1 MIDGSQNTL
10 FYDYTI
16 AKNDKNNIKL
26 RGNCYLW
33 LVVHLLCLQS
43 PSLRVDDRLLET
55 EKALELNFAEFFLK
69 TGEHFYY
76 WVSTIDVAIVVTMEK
91 DTLRTERPAPQ
102 SEKKRMNIKELFLI
116 EVLKRA
122 DAEP

>member
-33 LVVHLLCLQS
+33 LVVHLLSLQS

>member
-33 LVVHLLCLQS
+33 LVVHLLSLQS

-102 SEKKRMNIKELFLI
+102 SVKKDEHQRTLF
-116 EVLKRA
+116 ECGNRC
-122 DAEP
+122 

>member
-26 RGNCYLW
+26 RGNCYFC
-33 LVVHLLCLQS
+33 LVVHLLSLQS

-102 SEKKRMNIKELFLI
+102 SEKKDERQRTLFDCGV
-116 EVLKRA
+116 EKG
-122 DAEP
+122 

>member
-33 LVVHLLCLQS
+33 LVVHLLSLQS

-69 TGEHFYY
+69 TGEHLLLLGEHY
-76 WVSTIDVAIVVTMEK
+76 
-91 DTLRTERPAPQ
+91 
-102 SEKKRMNIKELFLI
+102 
-116 EVLKRA
+116 
-122 DAEP
+122 